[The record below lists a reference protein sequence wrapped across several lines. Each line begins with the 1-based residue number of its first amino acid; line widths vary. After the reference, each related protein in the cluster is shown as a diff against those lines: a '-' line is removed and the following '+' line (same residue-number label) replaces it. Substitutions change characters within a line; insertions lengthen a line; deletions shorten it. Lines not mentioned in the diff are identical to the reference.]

1 MKLLIIS
8 KNLLDQK
15 DAQSQQSLAF
25 IEALQEVFE
34 CIDVIAAQTTESD
47 LRSLKHLETKN
58 IKLYPL
64 PAKWVSSG
72 TEFIEKIKRKLLR
85 NLMATLITKWAKA
98 AGQLANALSRK
109 NNYAAIITIGLPIE
123 SHMAGLQLT
132 DKSKWIAHFSD
143 PWPES
148 LMPKP
153 YSDYSIP
160 VINRLQKNLVQKT
173 IKQAKLISFTCTQ
186 SRDLFTAHY
195 QININKTYITPHVAP
210 PPITPLKRSDGD
222 FIITHAG
229 SLSRERF
236 FPELFYAIKNLP
248 KESKVIVQFI
258 GYVHPVAQQL
268 VEMLEI
274 QHRVV
279 FIGQL
284 SKVDTIHR
292 LRESDVLLLIEA
304 KMGIYPFLPSKLAD
318 YSVFGLPV
326 YAITGTES
334 ATAQILDSGCNSYI
348 STYSVSDISGVL
360 QNISVPEEG
369 EFKNLLYANFSKSKI
384 QNIVKS
390 AIFKMV

>member
-34 CIDVIAAQTTESD
+34 CIDVITAKTTDSD
-47 LRSLKHLETKN
+47 LNRLNHLETKN
-58 IKLYPL
+58 VKFYSL
-64 PAKWVSSG
+64 PAQWVSSG
-72 TEFIEKIKRKLLR
+72 SNIIEKVKRKLHR
-85 NLMATLITKWAKA
+85 NLMAAFSTKWAKT
-98 AGQLANALSRK
+98 AGNIANDLSRK
-109 NNYAAIITIGLPIE
+109 KNYSAIITIGLPIE
-123 SHMAGLQLT
+123 SHMAGLRLKE
-132 DKSKWIAHFSD
+132 KSKWIAHFSD

-148 LMPKP
+148 IMPKP

-160 VINRLQKNLVQKT
+160 VINRLQKNVVQKT
-173 IKQAKLISFTCTQ
+173 IDQAKLVSFTCTQ
-186 SRDLFTAHY
+186 SRSLFSAHY
-195 QININKTYITPHVAP
+195 KINVNKTYITPHAAP

-284 SKVDTIHR
+284 RKVDTIHR
-292 LRESDVLLLIEA
+292 LRESDALLLIEA
-304 KMGIYPFLPSKLAD
+304 KMEIYPFLPSKLAD
-318 YSVFGLPV
+318 YSVFGLPI

-334 ATAQILDSGCNSYI
+334 ATAQILYSDCNSYI

-360 QNISVPEEG
+360 QNISAPEEG
-369 EFKNLLYANFSKSKI
+369 EFKNLLYANFSKNKI

>member
-34 CIDVIAAQTTESD
+34 RIDVITAKTTDSD
-47 LRSLKHLETKN
+47 LNRLNHLETKN
-58 IKLYPL
+58 VKLYSL
-64 PAKWVSSG
+64 PAQWVSSG
-72 TEFIEKIKRKLLR
+72 SNIIEKVKRKLHR
-85 NLMATLITKWAKA
+85 NLMAAFSTKWAKI
-98 AGQLANALSRK
+98 AGNLANDLNRK
-109 NNYAAIITIGLPIE
+109 KNYSAIITIGLPIE
-123 SHMAGLQLT
+123 SHMAGLRLKE
-132 DKSKWIAHFSD
+132 KSKWIAHFSD

-148 LMPKP
+148 IMPKP

-160 VINRLQKNLVQKT
+160 VINRLQKNVVQKT
-173 IKQAKLISFTCTQ
+173 IDQAKLVSFTCTQ
-186 SRDLFTAHY
+186 SRSLFSAHY
-195 QININKTYITPHVAP
+195 KINVNKTYITPHTAP

-268 VEMLEI
+268 VEILEI

-292 LRESDVLLLIEA
+292 LRESDALLLIEA
-304 KMGIYPFLPSKLAD
+304 KMEIYPFLPSKLAD
-318 YSVFGLPV
+318 YSALGLPI
-326 YAITGTES
+326 YAITGKKS
-334 ATAQILDSGCNSYI
+334 ASAQILNSYYGNYT
-348 STYSVSDISGVL
+348 STYSVASITKVL
-360 QNISVPEEG
+360 QEISTSRHNRNENSIYTV
-369 EFKNLLYANFSKSKI
+369 FDKRLTQKTINH
-384 QNIVKS
+384 
-390 AIFKMV
+390 AIARIE

>member
-34 CIDVIAAQTTESD
+34 RIDVITAKTTDSD
-47 LRSLKHLETKN
+47 LNRLNHLETKN
-58 IKLYPL
+58 VKLYSL
-64 PAKWVSSG
+64 PAQWVSSG
-72 TEFIEKIKRKLLR
+72 SNIIEKVKRKLHR
-85 NLMATLITKWAKA
+85 NLMAAFSTKWAKI
-98 AGQLANALSRK
+98 AGNLANDLNRK
-109 NNYAAIITIGLPIE
+109 KNYSAIITIGLPIE
-123 SHMAGLQLT
+123 SHMAGLRLKE
-132 DKSKWIAHFSD
+132 KSKWIAHFSD

-148 LMPKP
+148 IMPKP

-160 VINRLQKNLVQKT
+160 VINRLQKNVVQKT
-173 IKQAKLISFTCTQ
+173 IDQAKLVSFTCTQ
-186 SRDLFTAHY
+186 SRSLFSAHY
-195 QININKTYITPHVAP
+195 KINVNKTYITPHAAP

-268 VEMLEI
+268 VEILEI

-292 LRESDVLLLIEA
+292 LRESDALLLIEA
-304 KMGIYPFLPSKLAD
+304 KMEIYPFLPSKLAD

-326 YAITGTES
+326 YAITGAES
-334 ATAQILDSGCNSYI
+334 ATAQILD
-348 STYSVSDISGVL
+348 
-360 QNISVPEEG
+360 
-369 EFKNLLYANFSKSKI
+369 
-384 QNIVKS
+384 
-390 AIFKMV
+390 

>member
-1 MKLLIIS
+1 M
-8 KNLLDQK
+8 
-15 DAQSQQSLAF
+15 AAF
-25 IEALQEVFE
+25 
-34 CIDVIAAQTTESD
+34 S
-47 LRSLKHLETKN
+47 
-58 IKLYPL
+58 
-64 PAKWVSSG
+64 
-72 TEFIEKIKRKLLR
+72 
-85 NLMATLITKWAKA
+85 TKWAKT
-98 AGQLANALSRK
+98 AGNLANDLSRK
-109 NNYAAIITIGLPIE
+109 KNYSAIITIGLPIE
-123 SHMAGLQLT
+123 SHMAGLRLKE
-132 DKSKWIAHFSD
+132 KSKWIAHFSD

-148 LMPKP
+148 IMPKP

-160 VINRLQKNLVQKT
+160 VINRLQKNVVQKT
-173 IKQAKLISFTCTQ
+173 IDQAKLVSFTCTQ
-186 SRDLFTAHY
+186 SRSLFSAHY
-195 QININKTYITPHVAP
+195 KINVNKTYITPHAAP

-258 GYVHPVAQQL
+258 GYVHPAAQQL

-284 SKVDTIHR
+284 RKVDTIHR
-292 LRESDVLLLIEA
+292 LRESDALLLIEA
-304 KMGIYPFLPSKLAD
+304 KMEIYPFLPSKLAD

-334 ATAQILDSGCNSYI
+334 ATAQILDSDCNSHI

-360 QNISVPEEG
+360 QNISVPKEG

>member
-334 ATAQILDSGCNSYI
+334 ATAQILDSDCSSYI
-348 STYSVSDISGVL
+348 SSYSVSDISGVL

-369 EFKNLLYANFSKSKI
+369 EFKNLLYANFSKNKI